1 MHVTILASYQIL
13 FLYTECYRLEFYFS
27 VINMQIWEKK
37 IKCNSYV
44 KNDLNMGD
52 RRKWERESDLE
63 VFVLI
68 KEQDLICDLWI
79 FLT

>member
-1 MHVTILASYQIL
+1 M
-13 FLYTECYRLEFYFS
+13 R
-27 VINMQIWEKK
+27 KK

>member
-37 IKCNSYV
+37 
-44 KNDLNMGD
+44 LNVTVML
-52 RRKWERESDLE
+52 KTIWIWAIAENERESDLE